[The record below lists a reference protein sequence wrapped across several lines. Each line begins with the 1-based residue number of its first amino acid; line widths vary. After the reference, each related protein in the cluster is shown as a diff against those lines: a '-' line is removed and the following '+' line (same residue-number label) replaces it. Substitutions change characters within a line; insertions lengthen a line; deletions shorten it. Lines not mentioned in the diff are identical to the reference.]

1 MLWDFCHVPIDEAK
15 LYGVVCFQS
24 LPKNKKN
31 IAFYLLFAFYL
42 KYYLI
47 HNIQKF
53 KLSKLEL
60 YCHAPQDYG
69 TFVKMKNCLPILRQK
84 LVI

>member
-31 IAFYLLFAFYL
+31 ISFYLLFAFYL
-42 KYYLI
+42 KHYSI

-53 KLSKLEL
+53 KLSKVEL
-60 YCHAPQDYG
+60 RTYTVMLHKFEVHLSKWKIVYQY
-69 TFVKMKNCLPILRQK
+69 
-84 LVI
+84 